1 MNAISLAS
9 PTLILPSTAPN
20 TAVEVSAQAES
31 SAMQFLLSPEEGD
44 SSTTSEVAA
53 PIVDGLTAENAQPL
67 MESLQ
72 AQLSYRQAIRQ
83 GQNSDRLVADAK
95 PLSLVDMPRVD
106 LALSAS
112 KYRARSE
119 PVTDDSAV
127 IADAPHQSEQET
139 GIAISSLF
147 FFPPPIER
155 SLTGQSEQTSR
166 PLRGTDSAAPPLVV
180 EQILADVPPADALNV
195 VLPAGETVLTTPS
208 ASLKA
213 GDPSMLT
220 LPLTLNRDQTGY
232 AQPLVT
238 ALSGHIAW
246 QITQHQQSVELQLH
260 PAELGAMTITLHM
273 NAGALQLH
281 IHAEVPETQQ
291 LVQQTAN
298 ELKESLTLS
307 QGGQVAVDVSSQGH
321 QQRRQAPQPQNPK
334 VISANHLSLTDTQAS
349 ATDHSIL
356 ITL

>member
-1 MNAISLAS
+1 
-9 PTLILPSTAPN
+9 
-20 TAVEVSAQAES
+20 
-31 SAMQFLLSPEEGD
+31 MQFLLSPEEGE

-83 GQNSDRLVADAK
+83 GQNSDRSVAEAN
-95 PLSLVDMPRVD
+95 PLSLVDMPRAD
-106 LALSAS
+106 LVLSAS

-127 IADAPHQSEQET
+127 TADAPHQSEQET

-155 SLTGQSEQTSR
+155 SSTGQSDQTSR
-166 PLRGTDSAAPPLVV
+166 PLLGTDSAAPPLVV
-180 EQILADVPPADALNV
+180 ERTLADVPPAEALNV
-195 VLPAGETVLTTPS
+195 VLPAAETVLTTPS
-208 ASLKA
+208 ASLKV

-273 NAGALQLH
+273 NAGSLQLH

-321 QQRRQAPQPQNPK
+321 QHRRQAPQPQNPK